1 MKRPAAIVSGIKAGQ
16 TDVPSSVPQLH
27 SSMNVW
33 RREHRT
39 LRRKSHFT
47 KSRRE
52 MDIFGNLLGLGLGP
66 ITGQKK
72 GLPSPRAEAGQGN
85 I

>member
-1 MKRPAAIVSGIKAGQ
+1 MCGGERCDGNHTLPKAGEG
-16 TDVPSSVPQLH
+16 
-27 SSMNVW
+27 N
-33 RREHRT
+33 
-39 LRRKSHFT
+39 
-47 KSRRE
+47 
-52 MDIFGNLLGLGLGP
+52 IFGRCLGLGLGP

>member
-1 MKRPAAIVSGIKAGQ
+1 MRMQKEGIVTLCVMGAGV
-16 TDVPSSVPQLH
+16 TLITE
-27 SSMNVW
+27 W
-33 RREHRT
+33 RRRI
-39 LRRKSHFT
+39 
-47 KSRRE
+47 
-52 MDIFGNLLGLGLGP
+52 DIFGKLLGLGLGL

>member
-1 MKRPAAIVSGIKAGQ
+1 MSSHRRAEITVLAKRG
-16 TDVPSSVPQLH
+16 
-27 SSMNVW
+27 
-33 RREHRT
+33 REI
-39 LRRKSHFT
+39 
-47 KSRRE
+47 
-52 MDIFGNLLGLGLGP
+52 DIFRKFLGLGLGL

>member
-1 MKRPAAIVSGIKAGQ
+1 MNHTESKWSLVVRWKAEVSR
-16 TDVPSSVPQLH
+16 SVTSGNQKNYPISH
-27 SSMNVW
+27 KMN
-33 RREHRT
+33 
-39 LRRKSHFT
+39 
-47 KSRRE
+47 
-52 MDIFGNLLGLGLGP
+52 IFGNLLGLGLGL

>member
-1 MKRPAAIVSGIKAGQ
+1 
-16 TDVPSSVPQLH
+16 
-27 SSMNVW
+27 
-33 RREHRT
+33 
-39 LRRKSHFT
+39 
-47 KSRRE
+47 
-52 MDIFGNLLGLGLGP
+52 MDIFGRLLGLGLGL